1 MKHWLQTNFLPLW
14 AKESVLRDNRLL
26 KKENQKLQY
35 KLNELE
41 AYVLGIRL
49 GLRAARSANRGGEK

>member
-1 MKHWLQTNFLPLW
+1 MKHWLQTKFLPMW

-26 KKENQKLQY
+26 KAENQKLQY
-35 KLNELE
+35 RLNELE

-49 GLRAARSANRGGEK
+49 GLRAVRSGNRGGEK